1 MAARRRSRLSTRR
14 RAASRAVRRTVRR
27 TLVRSRAT
35 IVRLRRPAL
44 VVTGVVVLA
53 TILGVGAFAASGFY
67 GQYGAPR
74 TPVSARSWQLR
85 PASYLATDCRGCH
98 SDTAAAAAGQPHGR
112 LVCETCHVPSVAHPG
127 PVTGVVQM
135 LPAASRSDCVACHAT
150 LPGRPADFA
159 QVALDSHYSGADCL
173 ACHDPHTSTAVKPR
187 EVSHPLANLPTCAT
201 CHAPLGLKAYPANHE
216 PAADEVCLACHR
228 MGAGG
233 P

>member
-1 MAARRRSRLSTRR
+1 MAARRRSRMATRR
-14 RAASRAVRRTVRR
+14 RAASRALRRFGRR
-27 TLVRSRAT
+27 AVARTRST
-35 IVRLRRPAL
+35 IARLRRPAL
-44 VVTGVVVLA
+44 VVAGVVVLA

-74 TPVSARSWQLR
+74 TPVSVRSWQLR
-85 PASYLATDCRGCH
+85 PASYLASDCRGCH
-98 SDTAAAAAGQPHGR
+98 ADAAAATVGQPHSR
-112 LVCETCHVPSVAHPG
+112 LLCETCHVPTVAHPG

-135 LPAASRSDCVACHAT
+135 LPAADHADCVACHAA

-159 QVALDSHYSGADCL
+159 QVAVDDHYAGAECM
-173 ACHDPHTSTAVKPR
+173 ACHEPHTSTAVKPR
-187 EVSHPLANLPTCAT
+187 EVVHPLANLPPCAT

-228 MGAGG
+228 VGAGG